1 MRNVGSQPIHP
12 CGLSRGGGLILKKV
26 SWHSRPLAAVLDQR
40 PDNQSKSR
48 SKCAIE
54 TTRSLTNPPS
64 RLMDKSMIQEFRIRI
79 VSLNIPFDSG
89 QRLIDLLGTLRQ
101 VTMNFS
107 V

>member
-1 MRNVGSQPIHP
+1 
-12 CGLSRGGGLILKKV
+12 
-26 SWHSRPLAAVLDQR
+26 
-40 PDNQSKSR
+40 
-48 SKCAIE
+48 
-54 TTRSLTNPPS
+54 
-64 RLMDKSMIQEFRIRI
+64 MDENMIQEFRVRI